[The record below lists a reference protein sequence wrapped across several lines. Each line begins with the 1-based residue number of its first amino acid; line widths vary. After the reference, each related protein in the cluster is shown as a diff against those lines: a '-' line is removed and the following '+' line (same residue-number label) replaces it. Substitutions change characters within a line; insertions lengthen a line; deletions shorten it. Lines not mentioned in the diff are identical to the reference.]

1 MDNLVQYPIKGLKI
15 KEQLYDLYAVANHYG
30 DGYCGHY
37 MAKVKDPVDKNWY
50 EYNDSNV
57 IEINEDKIVDKHAYI
72 LFYRQQDKV

>member
-1 MDNLVQYPIKGLKI
+1 
-15 KEQLYDLYAVANHYG
+15 
-30 DGYCGHY
+30 

-72 LFYRQQDKV
+72 LFYRQ